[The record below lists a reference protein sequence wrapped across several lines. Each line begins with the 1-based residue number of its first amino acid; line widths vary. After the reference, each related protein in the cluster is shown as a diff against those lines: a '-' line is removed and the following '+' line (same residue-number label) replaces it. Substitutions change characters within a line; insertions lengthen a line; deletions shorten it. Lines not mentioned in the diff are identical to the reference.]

1 MFELIEGKSMTL
13 LREMHTSLVDW
24 ETRYILEALS
34 YEKARLLQINQTSE
48 DEDAAADAGND
59 YIELAS
65 FYKRFE
71 AEAVAVFGEQI
82 KNFSREPL

>member
-1 MFELIEGKSMTL
+1 MTE
-13 LREMHTSLVDW
+13 LRELNASLCDW
-24 ETRYILEALS
+24 ETRYVLEALS
-34 YEKARLLQINQTSE
+34 NEKARLLQINQTDE

-59 YIELAS
+59 YIELAG
-65 FYKRFE
+65 FYKRLE